1 MHFLLPS
8 LESFDELLNQI
19 IKELRQ
25 LLAISLKET
34 LALNDEMV
42 VLQIVL
48 INIFSIENCKG

>member
-34 LALNDEMV
+34 LTLNDEMV